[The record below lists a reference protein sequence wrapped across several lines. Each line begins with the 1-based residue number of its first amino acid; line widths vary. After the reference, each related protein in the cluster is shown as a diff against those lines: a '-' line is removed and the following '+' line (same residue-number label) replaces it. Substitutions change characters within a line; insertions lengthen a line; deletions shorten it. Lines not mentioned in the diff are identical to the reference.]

1 MLDKGQI
8 KDWEGAPEK
17 KPAEPPKPNKVD
29 EVITAIFETREGVP
43 TGEQVTLT
51 PEQTRAR
58 KRRGQWLAIALGAFV
73 IIVFTLTMTK
83 MGQAILVRDL

>member
-8 KDWEGAPEK
+8 KDWEGAPEQ
-17 KPAEPPKPNKVD
+17 PAPERKTDRILNAVFD
-29 EVITAIFETREGVP
+29 SREAVP
-43 TGEQVTLT
+43 TGETVKLT
-51 PEQTRAR
+51 PEQAHAR
-58 KRRGQWLAIALGAFV
+58 KRRGQWMALALLAFV